1 MLAAETAPATA
12 RMTAEEN
19 FIFAIDESR
28 NAFGGF
34 VEEEQK
40 VYWCTG
46 TKVRNY

>member
-28 NAFGGF
+28 IACGI
-34 VEEEQK
+34 VEEEK
-40 VYWCTG
+40 VY
-46 TKVRNY
+46 K